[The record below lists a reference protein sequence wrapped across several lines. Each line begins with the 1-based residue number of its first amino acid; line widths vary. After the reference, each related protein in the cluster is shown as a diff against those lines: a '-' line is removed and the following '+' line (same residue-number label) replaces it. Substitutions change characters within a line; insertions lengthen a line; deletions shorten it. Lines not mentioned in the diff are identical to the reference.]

1 MATVSVSLTLSQ
13 ALVYRLCLA
22 NGTNRLVTASTAP
35 HPVTCHAYT
44 VDVVNQYSTTMTFLR
59 RASRQLSVRKV
70 LKVASITAAAAAA
83 VPVAVAAG
91 LVGVDWFIH
100 RDRERRRSPHPGT
113 FHAELD
119 HSDLTIYTSG
129 DELYDDMIDTIDAAQ
144 STVLMETYIWK
155 NDEVGQRF
163 IHALNAAAQ
172 RGVDVHVLYDGF
184 ANLVVP
190 HSFYR
195 QLSEQV
201 HVVRLPVIGPRFW
214 KGPLRHTGVNHSK
227 ILVVDNNV
235 GFVGGYNIGSM
246 YADYWRDTHIRAA
259 GSGVWGMQYAVAQL
273 WNAMHSI
280 SDQIDWVPPK
290 TWHGEVEIQ
299 PNLPVQL
306 VYPIRQ
312 MFLKAI
318 ARARKSVWI
327 TTPYFVPD
335 QQIMQALVAAAH
347 RGVDVRVMV
356 PKESNHVVAD
366 WVSRGFYGELLDA
379 GITILLYTSSM
390 IHAKTATIDGEWA
403 TVGTANLDR
412 LSLSYNYETNVEI
425 IDPRFAAE
433 MEKIFLADSEHCEAI
448 RSSDWRERH
457 PMARAVEIALIP
469 LRPIL

>member
-1 MATVSVSLTLSQ
+1 MATGWVSLTLSQ

-22 NGTNRLVTASTAP
+22 IGTNRLVMASTARP
-35 HPVTCHAYT
+35 SVIYQAYT
-44 VDVVNQYSTTMTFLR
+44 AGVVEKYSTTMSFLR
-59 RASRQLSVRKV
+59 RRSHRPSVRSV
-70 LKVASITAAAAAA
+70 LKVAGVTAAAAAA
-83 VPVAVAAG
+83 VPVVVAAG

-100 RDRERRRSPHPGT
+100 RNREQRRSPNPGT

-129 DELYDDMIDTIDAAQ
+129 DELYDDMIDAIDAAK
-144 STVLMETYIWK
+144 SSVLMEAYIWK
-155 NDEVGQRF
+155 NDDVGQRF
-163 IHALNAAAQ
+163 IDSLNAAAE
-172 RGVDVHVLYDGF
+172 RGVEVHVLYDGF

-195 QLSEQV
+195 QLSDEV
-201 HVVRLPVIGPRFW
+201 HVVRPPVIGPRFW

-227 ILVVDNNV
+227 ILVVDDNV

-246 YADYWRDTHIRAA
+246 YADYWRDTHIRAT

-273 WNAMHSI
+273 WNAMHSYP
-280 SDQIDWVPPK
+280 DQINWVPPE

-312 MFLKAI
+312 MYLKAI
-318 ARARKSVWI
+318 ARARKSAWI

-412 LSLSYNYETNVEI
+412 LSLSYNYETNVEV
-425 IDPRFAAE
+425 IDPRFATE
-433 MEKIFLADSEHCEAI
+433 MEKTFLADSQHCEAI
-448 RSSDWRERH
+448 RSSDWRDRH
-457 PMARAVEIALIP
+457 PMARAVEIALMP